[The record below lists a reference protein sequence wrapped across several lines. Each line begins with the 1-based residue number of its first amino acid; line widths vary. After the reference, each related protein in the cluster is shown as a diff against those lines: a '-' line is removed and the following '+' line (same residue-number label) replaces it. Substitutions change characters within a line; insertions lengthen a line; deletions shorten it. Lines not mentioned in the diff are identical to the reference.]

1 MERTTHLR
9 FDVSDSTMSGH
20 PFRLSTTAHGT
31 HAGGTELTAG
41 VNKIVNG
48 TPGQAGAY
56 VEFYLEGSVPDLL
69 YYYCGAHSL
78 MGTGAGHPTSVYGKT
93 GTDLV
98 LHETSKP
105 FNEEYGVD
113 YTPQQAWAVLPSY
126 RYSRILT
133 RLKGTISFSDGGTT
147 GTGDGSEFLTQLKVG
162 EEFQTADEN
171 IIDEETGGGILLE
184 TDERIEHEELRIF
197 HVQNEDLA
205 ADLLGIQIRNFRWL
219 ITTEDTT
226 ISAHGSHAGVT
237 GEYSTPDFSSET
249 FWILTN
255 ESFSRRIS

>member
-9 FDVSDSTMSGH
+9 FDVSDSTMAGH
-20 PFRLSTTAHGT
+20 PFRLSTTAHGS

-48 TPGQAGAY
+48 TEGHAGAY

-69 YYYCGAHSL
+69 YYYCTAHNG
-78 MGTGAGHPTSVYGKT
+78 MGTGAGHPTNVYKKT
-93 GTDLV
+93 GTDLI

-133 RLKGTISFSDGGTT
+133 RLNGTITFPDGGTT
-147 GTGDGSEFLTQLKVG
+147 GTGDGSEFLTQLSVG

-171 IIDEETGGGILLE
+171 IIDEETGE
-184 TDERIEHEELRIF
+184 
-197 HVQNEDLA
+197 
-205 ADLLGIQIRNFRWL
+205 
-219 ITTEDTT
+219 
-226 ISAHGSHAGVT
+226 
-237 GEYSTPDFSSET
+237 
-249 FWILTN
+249 
-255 ESFSRRIS
+255 